1 MLMQESS
8 RALVYNTAY
17 GAWAVAAV
25 LHSLRT
31 VSCSCRLLCT
41 SGRPGRLLLHLDSG
55 AYDSRTSRRTELDA
69 STPRAART
77 ARCPARGSPDR
88 ERRRTA
94 WSRVLRESD
103 RSHLAPGSRAVTGLP
118 GRGADRK
125 FGSARADINIHAAP
139 ANQAERRGAGMF
151 GTEARSAQAVAPG
164 GGAPCSSIGGRSA
177 PLCWDTRRTAIPC
190 GRFGLHVLRISAF
203 CLLYFF
209 FPSCLDHRSFWH
221 TTSRSRGRLWLHR
234 DATHT
239 RGLALLPVEFVRF
252 ALARTPFLH
261 QRLFLPCVCRRC
273 QGYPDIQDT
282 PLCAREVTL
291 QRSKQDPWDPWQMK
305 TQNESQLDM
314 GAPAASDGP
323 RPNKPGGCSGRTTH
337 VVW

>member
-1 MLMQESS
+1 MLMLMQESS

-31 VSCSCRLLCT
+31 VSCSCRLLCA
-41 SGRPGRLLLHLDSG
+41 SGRPGRLLHLDSG

-94 WSRVLRESD
+94 WSRVSRESD
-103 RSHLAPGSRAVTGLP
+103 RSHWAPGSRAVTGLP

-139 ANQAERRGAGMF
+139 ANQAGRHGAGMF

-203 CLLYFF
+203 CLHF
-209 FPSCLDHRSFWH
+209 FP
-221 TTSRSRGRLWLHR
+221 
-234 DATHT
+234 
-239 RGLALLPVEFVRF
+239 FVPGS
-252 ALARTPFLH
+252 PFLLAH
-261 QRLFLPCVCRRC
+261 HVQVSWTPMAA
-273 QGYPDIQDT
+273 QGCDSY
-282 PLCAREVTL
+282 E
-291 QRSKQDPWDPWQMK
+291 
-305 TQNESQLDM
+305 
-314 GAPAASDGP
+314 
-323 RPNKPGGCSGRTTH
+323 RPGTTAGR
-337 VVW
+337 VRPVRAG